1 MSRDAA
7 PSRRPSPSRGGWW
20 PTSSARAR
28 LWQRCGARP
37 IQPGSTWMQ
46 LSRLGKTTL
55 AQVIWSG
62 SAVRTHTLNLVVK
75 DQG

>member
-1 MSRDAA
+1 MSRAAA

-20 PTSSARAR
+20 ATSRERAR

-37 IQPGSTWMQ
+37 IQPGSSLYAAHHASQNDACTTGLAT
-46 LSRLGKTTL
+46 LSL
-55 AQVIWSG
+55 A
-62 SAVRTHTLNLVVK
+62 VK